1 MIFLYTD
8 FTWSGPYVGQM
19 RAVLAARAP
28 AGTAVI
34 DLMHDAPAFDA
45 LAAGRLLAA
54 VLPSTLASL
63 LATTGPANTM
73 PATTGPAVFL
83 AVVDPGVGT
92 DRRPLALR
100 LSGGRGRPQGR
111 PVWLVG
117 PDNGLFQ
124 PLIADTAAAGGL
136 VEAWEITWRPDA
148 LSASFHGRD
157 LFAPVAAL
165 VAGGGEPGDWG
176 RPLAPSDLVGAALD
190 GGAADNGR
198 ILYIDGYG
206 NGWTG
211 LRPITDA
218 QGAATLDGTVAPD
231 ARLWVRGAGGGQA
244 VEPARTFGAVPP
256 GTPFWYVN
264 SSGLVEIAVN
274 QGRADQALGFTLGTP
289 VGVRAPYIKL

>member
-8 FTWSGPYVGQM
+8 FGWSGPYVGQM

-28 AGTAVI
+28 AGTPVI

-45 LAAGRLLAA
+45 QAAGRLLAA
-54 VLPSTLASL
+54 LLPSTLVAL
-63 LATTGPANTM
+63 PPRAA
-73 PATTGPAVFL
+73 PAVFL

-92 DRRPLALR
+92 ERRPLAVR
-100 LSGGRGRPQGR
+100 LGGGHPHLDG

-124 PLIADTAAAGGL
+124 PLIADTAASGGQAD
-136 VEAWEITWRPDA
+136 AWEITWRPPA
-148 LSASFHGRD
+148 LSVSFHGRD

-165 VAGGGEPGDWG
+165 LAEGRGLGDWG
-176 RPLAPSDLVGAALD
+176 RPLAITDLVGTDLVGTDPAGVTADAA
-190 GGAADNGR
+190 R

-211 LRPITDA
+211 LRPV
-218 QGAATLDGTVAPD
+218 GPLGGGVAPD
-231 ARLWVRGAGGGQA
+231 ARLWVRGTGGGQA
-244 VEPARTFGAVPP
+244 VGPAPTFGAVPK
-256 GTPFWYVN
+256 GTAFWYVN

-274 QGRADQALGFTLGTP
+274 QGRADEALGFTLGTP